1 MRKTH
6 TGTFNIFFKESI
18 FTGEEGFIVI
28 EIKSNKPS
36 IATMN
41 YMLYFQSDIENIF
54 ISIIG
59 NKFQNIMII

>member
-6 TGTFNIFFKESI
+6 TGDIQYIFKESI
-18 FTGEEGFIVI
+18 FNGEEGFIVI

-36 IATMN
+36 IATIN
-41 YMLYFQSDIENIF
+41 YMSYFQSDIENIF

-59 NKFQNIMII
+59 NKFQNMMI